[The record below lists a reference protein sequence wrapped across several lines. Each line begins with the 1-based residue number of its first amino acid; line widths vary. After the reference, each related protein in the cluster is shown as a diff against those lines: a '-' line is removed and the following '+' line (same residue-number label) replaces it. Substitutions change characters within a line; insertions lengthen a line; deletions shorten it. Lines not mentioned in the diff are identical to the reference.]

1 MWTQLI
7 NFSFCKAYSNC
18 MYFKGIEGMGRGL
31 KEFFFIYW
39 ELATIYLQHRLL
51 FLVHLLYKLACMV
64 SFLLWEVF
72 FLWSSIE
79 LCDCSSKKKRV
90 KSMQH
95 LWLYK
100 QYAQTV
106 ADACIWYYRV
116 RSLSLYNQTSWKK
129 HYDSKINKTG
139 TPAGR
144 YEMRNIRLAC
154 MYIVLCR

>member
-64 SFLLWEVF
+64 SFLLWEFF
-72 FLWSSIE
+72 FLWSASIE
-79 LCDCSSKKKRV
+79 LCDCSSKKKKGLKV
-90 KSMQH
+90 CNTCDCINSMLKQLLMHVFDTIGLGPWVYTIKLPGKSITTR
-95 LWLYK
+95 K
-100 QYAQTV
+100 
-106 ADACIWYYRV
+106 
-116 RSLSLYNQTSWKK
+116 
-129 HYDSKINKTG
+129 
-139 TPAGR
+139 
-144 YEMRNIRLAC
+144 
-154 MYIVLCR
+154 